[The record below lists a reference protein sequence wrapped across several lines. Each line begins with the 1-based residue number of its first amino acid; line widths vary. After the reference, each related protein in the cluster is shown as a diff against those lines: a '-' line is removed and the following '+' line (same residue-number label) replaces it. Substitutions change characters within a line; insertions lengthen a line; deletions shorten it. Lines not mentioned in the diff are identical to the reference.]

1 MNINNINIT
10 VFDNRLEK
18 RIRKIRPIEAYIEQ
32 AENGK
37 NTLSFTDLD
46 EVLEK
51 KQRVVVEERPKGE
64 APRLSIY
71 TIEGIETNR
80 DGEEISYTYFCE
92 GLIYE
97 MYNIYIDDRRFRESN
112 ARAVMDAIFK
122 YTNFTYS
129 FEDNNLGLKAINT
142 SFYHTDC
149 YTAFI
154 DTLNQ
159 LGYYYEVKEDNNF
172 SLKAH
177 IIIRESH
184 RVSNN
189 RITYGKNLLNATR
202 RIKEDSIV
210 NVLYPYGNGQEIK
223 DESGSG
229 TGNYSRKI
237 DISKAKKGN
246 GSKYVMDADS
256 IAKWGRHE
264 ATMDFDCDDVDEL
277 YELALHNL
285 EFLKAPRVEYEV
297 NVYSD
302 GDLYKIGD
310 MVIISDIELELLI
323 TAKVVEIKKDII
335 SGEVSVKLGHYE
347 DIGIKNKKEEDRK
360 ILSKLQ
366 NRINELASNFKPS
379 EDGTSHVGINSV
391 EGLQEIL
398 DKLELEIDYGK
409 QTYITHSEITKI
421 REEITE
427 KIGAVGGYVYLDE
440 GKGIVTYDKPKDDG
454 PTQIVQMVGGAIRF
468 ANSKDKNGNWIFK
481 TAINGDGINAESINA
496 NTLTTDLLKFGDVSL
511 TQTLKN
517 LKDESEK
524 DKKKI
529 DDLSASQSEATTE
542 INNKISDLSASQ
554 SEATTKINNKIDG
567 IITSVGDIKNEQT
580 ADKQWLTEEFSRVS
594 TTVEDKYNTAIK
606 LNEEKVLDLE
616 TRITGGKIEISSVN
630 TLKDSVNNLSE
641 SQAKL
646 ANDLETNKAE
656 ITATNLKFTN
666 LSSDVESKLSALDLQ
681 FKESNEGVE
690 SRLSAVELDLKNS
703 KEGYDS
709 KLSAYDVKFTDAHNN
724 LASSLSAL
732 DLKFTKAN
740 EGMTTTINSQGV
752 DILNLKNSDAKNSN
766 AITRI
771 KAGMAMFLKE
781 DDLGRYGST
790 VIDGGRIKT
799 GMISSKDGS
808 TWINLSNGEF
818 NFKDK
823 LKFGSYK
830 SPDGKYYS
838 DLILNGSVNSSSII
852 GDTLIG
858 GAYIIQ
864 TAIGGDSTMLYTE
877 NTKTT
882 FRTNVYTLDIS
893 AGYRM
898 NLDADKIKFEG
909 ELENDAGPGFT
920 MAQLYNWISEV
931 TRKVGVTKIYD
942 QSRL

>member
-80 DGEEISYTYFCE
+80 NGEEISYTYFCE

-184 RVSNN
+184 RLSNN

-421 REEITE
+421 REEISE

-440 GKGIVTYDKPKDDG
+440 GKGIVTYDKPKDDN
-454 PTQIVQMVGGAIRF
+454 PTQIVQMLGGAIRF
-468 ANSKDKNGNWIFK
+468 ANSKDKDGNWIFK

-511 TQTLKN
+511 TQALKTLKV
-517 LKDESEK
+517 ESEE

-529 DDLSASQSEATTE
+529 D
-542 INNKISDLSASQ
+542 DLSASQ

-567 IITSVGDIKNEQT
+567 IISSVGDIKNAQT

-630 TLKDSVNNLSE
+630 TLKDSVNTLSE
-641 SQAKL
+641 SQATL
-646 ANDLETNKAE
+646 AKDLETTKSE

-703 KEGYDS
+703 KEGFES
-709 KLSAYDVKFTDAHNN
+709 KLSAYDVKFTDANNN

-732 DLKFTKAN
+732 DLKFTNAN

-830 SPDGKYYS
+830 SYGEKYKS
-838 DLILNGSVNSSSII
+838 DLVLKGALNSVSSD
-852 GDTLIG
+852 GETLI
-858 GAYIIQ
+858 AENYIIQ
-864 TAIGGDSTMLYTE
+864 RGKKSFRSAFITDNEGLHIFTE
-877 NTKTT
+877 NS
-882 FRTNVYTLDIS
+882 NLNIS
-893 AGYRM
+893 SGFTVKLLASHIKLVG
-898 NLDADKIKFEG
+898 KIV
-909 ELENDAGPGFT
+909 NDAGPGFT
-920 MAQLYNWISEV
+920 VEQLYNWIDEATDKLGI
-931 TRKVGVTKIYD
+931 TRVYNQVG
-942 QSRL
+942 